1 MTAMFTKKNFIAE
14 FDSPLLEAPVLKT
27 RVSRKFEADAYSG
40 QTTRSGTPETKDS
53 CSDCN
58 YSSDST
64 DTPAKAYVKVATCE
78 IDVKPKKKVFT
89 TVEERQQFI
98 DTYKKKIKT
107 ELCKNFEL
115 RGWCKFGDNC
125 SFAHGKH
132 ELQEKTHLHS
142 KYKTKP
148 CQQFHLYGHCSY
160 GVRCQYLHAEALC
173 PNIFYTPAS
182 DHSSYAERSQYSY
195 SFLNELFRL
204 VNTDC
209 KVEKILTKIPK
220 KSRLPIFEQITHSA

>member
-1 MTAMFTKKNFIAE
+1 MTTILNRRTFIDE
-14 FDSPLLEAPVLKT
+14 CESSPLEVPVKN
-27 RVSRKFEADAYSG
+27 RSSRKFEAEPASG
-40 QTTRSGTPETKDS
+40 QTTRSGTPETKD
-53 CSDCN
+53 CNSDCN

-64 DTPAKAYVKVATCE
+64 DTPAKLFVRQPVCE
-78 IDVKPKKKVFT
+78 IDVKPKKKVFNS
-89 TVEERQQFI
+89 VEERKQFV

-115 RGWCKFGDNC
+115 RGWCKFGNAC

-148 CQQFHLYGHCSY
+148 CQQFHLYGHCNY
-160 GVRCQYLHAEALC
+160 GVRCQYLHSEALC
-173 PNIFYTPAS
+173 PNIFYSPES
-182 DHSSYAERSQYSY
+182 DQASYAERSHYSY

-209 KVEKILTKIPK
+209 KVEKILSKIPK
-220 KSRLPIFEQITHSA
+220 KNRLPIFESFTQTA